1 MAGGF
6 ERHPLDLDLVSNI
19 SAQIGEALDHAP
31 FDPSAWEDVATHLSD
46 IFPQGAAAL
55 LSIDPP
61 RGALNLELVKGLEAG
76 YVASYK
82 AHYSFINPWM
92 NLLSRGAPGSVF
104 LSERDYPA
112 HSFQNSEFYSDWLA
126 PQRSIDASSA
136 IMFEATPHDLVL
148 LALHYPANL
157 SESVG
162 RVSEEVLKRIRG
174 PLKRSAE
181 IGRRLNDLLLTE
193 RSAAALVA
201 RSDDIVF
208 VTDGNRRV
216 HDMNGVAEAEFRR
229 RRLLVLRANLV
240 YVLAPEADNWLAD
253 TLQQLAQGISMDCTS
268 RLFRND
274 DEFYQIS
281 IAALPRSSR
290 PGIVVS
296 SRPLFLVT
304 LRPLLGRENHGSTA
318 LIGSAFALTAAEIRL
333 CASLAQNL
341 TLKEAAMQLGLT
353 VGTARDRLKTIFQ
366 KTGTHRQSELIGL
379 IKRLL

>member
-6 ERHPLDLDLVSNI
+6 GRRPLDLDLISDI

-31 FDPSAWEDVATHLSD
+31 FNPSAWEDVATHLFD
-46 IFPQGAAAL
+46 IFPEGAAAF
-55 LSIDPP
+55 LSIDPL
-61 RGALNLELVKGLEAG
+61 RGALNLEQVKGLDAS
-76 YVASYK
+76 YIASYK

-92 NLLSRGAPGSVF
+92 NLLSRGAPGTVF
-104 LSERDYPA
+104 LSERDYPS
-112 HSFQNSEFYSDWLA
+112 HSFQNSEFYCDWLA

-162 RVSEEVLKRIRG
+162 RVGEEVLKRIRG
-174 PLKRSAE
+174 PLKRSTE

-208 VTDGNRRV
+208 VADGSRRV

-229 RRLLVLRANLV
+229 RRLLVLRANLAC
-240 YVLAPEADNWLAD
+240 VLAPEVDNWLAD
-253 TLQQLAQGISMDCTS
+253 TLQQLAQGALLDCTA

-281 IAALPRSSR
+281 IAALPRSSQ

-304 LRPLLGRENHGSTA
+304 LRLLSGRENHGSMA
-318 LIGSAFALTAAEIRL
+318 LVGAAFALTAAEIRL
-333 CASLAQNL
+333 CTALAQNL

>member
-6 ERHPLDLDLVSNI
+6 GRRPLDLDLISDI

-31 FDPSAWEDVATHLSD
+31 FNPSAWEDVATHLFD
-46 IFPQGAAAL
+46 IFPEGAAAF
-55 LSIDPP
+55 LSIDPL
-61 RGALNLELVKGLEAG
+61 RGALNLEQVKGLDAS
-76 YVASYK
+76 YIASYK

-92 NLLSRGAPGSVF
+92 NLLSRGAPGTVF
-104 LSERDYPA
+104 LSERDYPS
-112 HSFQNSEFYSDWLA
+112 HSFQNSEFYCDWLA

-162 RVSEEVLKRIRG
+162 RVGEEVLKRIRG
-174 PLKRSAE
+174 PLKRSTE

-208 VTDGNRRV
+208 VADGSRRV

-229 RRLLVLRANLV
+229 RRLLVLRANLAC
-240 YVLAPEADNWLAD
+240 VLAPEVDNWLAD
-253 TLQQLAQGISMDCTS
+253 TLQQLAQGALLDCTA

-274 DEFYQIS
+274 DELYQIS
-281 IAALPRSSR
+281 IAALPRSSQ

-304 LRPLLGRENHGSTA
+304 LRLLSGRENHGSMA
-318 LIGSAFALTAAEIRL
+318 LVGAAFALTAAEIRL
-333 CASLAQNL
+333 CTALAQNL